1 MSTRGLLAGLVV
13 ICLGGCL
20 DPFPGGPQPP
30 DNGADG
36 GGGGADMTT
45 QGGTGIDPAAQH
57 CVDVLNMYR
66 SQAGVAAIKYDATL
80 SVFSTK
86 ASQALAAGG
95 AAHQYFIDASQSG
108 TLFSSGF
115 CGGAGE
121 NQAPGWAIQP
131 DENGAID
138 SVLAAMMG
146 EGPGGGHH
154 DAIVSPSYGIVG
166 VGLVVQTDGLWF
178 TNDFS
183 PPCH

>member
-1 MSTRGLLAGLVV
+1 MLARGFLAGLVV
-13 ICLGGCL
+13 TCLGGCL
-20 DPFPGGPQPP
+20 EPFGSQMPADGV
-30 DNGADG
+30 DG
-36 GGGGADMTT
+36 GGGGAADMTT
-45 QGGTGIDPAAQH
+45 QGGSGIDPAAQH

-66 SQAGVAAIKYDATL
+66 AQAGVAAIKYDAKL
-80 SVFSTK
+80 SMFSTS

-95 AAHQYFIDASQSG
+95 AAHQYFIDASHSG

-115 CGGAGE
+115 CGGAAE
-121 NQAPGWAIQP
+121 NQAPGWSLQP

-138 SVLAAMMG
+138 SVLAAMMA

-166 VGLVVQTDGLWF
+166 VGLVIQGGGLWF